1 MLNFRPFLSF
11 WLNFLSLCISAISHK
26 QRNPTNISKSVVG
39 IFISLC
45 ITSPLY
51 HVYFFS
57 WFRLCLCISLSTPYF
72 SFLLGIGARGRPEPR
87 GNEGGQPNSTHL
99 SSPQT
104 ELSSSPQPAA
114 APSGVTGGRPEA
126 SKVSIS
132 SATARAPTET
142 PRGGLLVSRPLQELG
157 GVRGEG
163 QLAEQEV
170 ITVDLPDLSRL
181 PEQPRSLGM
190 SFQNLCLFYTF
201 LFY

>member
-1 MLNFRPFLSF
+1 MHLYFSMH
-11 WLNFLSLCISAISHK
+11 SLTPLPRVLFSCFVSVYASPCLPPPPS
-26 QRNPTNISKSVVG
+26 PT
-39 IFISLC
+39 
-45 ITSPLY
+45 
-51 HVYFFS
+51 
-57 WFRLCLCISLSTPYF
+57 CLPDLSTPYF

-114 APSGVTGGRPEA
+114 AAAPSGVTGGRPEA
-126 SKVSIS
+126 SKVNIS

>member
-1 MLNFRPFLSF
+1 MHLYFSMH
-11 WLNFLSLCISAISHK
+11 SLTPLPRVLFSCFVSVYASPCLPPPPS
-26 QRNPTNISKSVVG
+26 PT
-39 IFISLC
+39 
-45 ITSPLY
+45 
-51 HVYFFS
+51 
-57 WFRLCLCISLSTPYF
+57 CLPDLSTPYF
-72 SFLLGIGARGRPEPR
+72 SFLLGTVARGRPEPR

-114 APSGVTGGRPEA
+114 APSGVTGGRTEA

-157 GVRGEG
+157 GVKGEG